1 MLPLFFFP
9 TDFDCSSFASLSS
22 IILTSAVSHS
32 LRKRRPGLFQFRL
45 QLHAE
50 SSVVKGIRKSM
61 PETHS
66 QGLLVVYQVTLKLLH
81 QF

>member
-1 MLPLFFFP
+1 MFPLFF
-9 TDFDCSSFASLSS
+9 FDCSSFASLSS
-22 IILTSAVSHS
+22 ILLTSAVSHG
-32 LRKRRPGLFQFRL
+32 LRKRRPSLFQFRL

-50 SSVVKGIRKSM
+50 SSVVKNIRKSM

-66 QGLLVVYQVTLKLLH
+66 QGLLVVYQVTLNLMH